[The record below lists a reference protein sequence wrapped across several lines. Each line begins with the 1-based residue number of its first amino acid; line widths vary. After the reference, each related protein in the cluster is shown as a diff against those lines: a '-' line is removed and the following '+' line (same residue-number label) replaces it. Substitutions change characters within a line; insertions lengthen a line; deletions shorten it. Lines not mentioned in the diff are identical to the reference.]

1 LPSPLYFF
9 KANSLGKNVT
19 LALVLSVL
27 LIAAAAPVAF
37 AAVALTANQDEY
49 NPGDQLTV
57 TGTAAPDEDITFKVA
72 NPNGAQVAVGQTAA
86 DANGALSV
94 TLLRFPS
101 SATTT
106 FPFGSY
112 TVTATGSSGDTAE
125 LTVTFT
131 EAAAAAPAPAQPE
144 AAAASSGLSV
154 AVSVSGTYNSG
165 DSVSIYVVTTD
176 DGVLRDATLQIVQV
190 NGPGGSENIRSTCS
204 RVSTGLNR
212 CSYTVSGGVG
222 TYAVLVSASSSSGS
236 NAAVATFQVADEI
249 EINIPPAAPGAA
261 PVNIAPLEA
270 AINNVARDVDAL
282 DGRIG
287 NVQNAV
293 NGISL
298 PAAGANIGQISSA
311 LESAAAD
318 IKSAVSGAQSA
329 LSGDVGAAEDNLED
343 AVDGI
348 ASSTTA
354 AAEGSSQA
362 ASMAMIAAVLAAIA
376 VILQIVVIVRGNILS
391 R

>member
-1 LPSPLYFF
+1 MPSPLYFF
-9 KANSLGKNVT
+9 QNSSGKDVT

-27 LIAAAAPVAF
+27 LIAAAPVAF
-37 AAVALTANQDEY
+37 AAVTLAAGQDEF

-57 TGTAAPDEDITFKVA
+57 TGTAAPDEDITFKIA
-72 NPNGAQVAVGQTAA
+72 NPNGAQVGVGQTSA
-86 DANGALSV
+86 DANGAFSA

-101 SATTT
+101 AATTT

-112 TVTATGSSGDTAE
+112 TVTATGSSGDDTE
-125 LTVTFT
+125 ITVTFT
-131 EAAAAAPAPAQPE
+131 ESAAAAPAPAP
-144 AAAASSGLSV
+144 AAPAAVAASTGLSV
-154 AVSVSGTYNSG
+154 SVSVSGTYNSG

-176 DGVLRDATLQIVQV
+176 DGVLRDVTLQIVQV
-190 NGPGGSENIRSTCS
+190 NGPGGSENIRSTCN

-236 NAAVATFQVADEI
+236 NAGVATFQVADEI
-249 EINIPPAAPGAA
+249 EVNIPPAAPGAA
-261 PVNIAPLEA
+261 PANLAPLEN

-282 DGRIG
+282 DDRIG

-298 PAAGANIGQISSA
+298 PAAGASLGQLTSA
-311 LESAAAD
+311 VNAAAAD
-318 IKSAVSGAQSA
+318 IKSAVSGAQAAVSD
-329 LSGDVGAAEDNLED
+329 DVGAAEDNIEN

-348 ASSTTA
+348 ASSTKS

-376 VILQIVVIVRGNILS
+376 VILQIVVIVRGNILK
-391 R
+391 

>member
-1 LPSPLYFF
+1 MPSPLYFF
-9 KANSLGKNVT
+9 QNSSGKDVT

-27 LIAAAAPVAF
+27 LIAAAPVAF
-37 AAVALTANQDEY
+37 AAVTLAAGQDEF

-57 TGTAAPDEDITFKVA
+57 TGTAAPDEDITFKIA
-72 NPNGAQVAVGQTAA
+72 NPNGAQVGVGQTSA
-86 DANGALSV
+86 DANGAFSA

-101 SATTT
+101 AATTT

-112 TVTATGSSGDTAE
+112 TVTATGSSGDDTE
-125 LTVTFT
+125 ITVTFT
-131 EAAAAAPAPAQPE
+131 ESAAAAPAPAP
-144 AAAASSGLSV
+144 AAPAAVAASTGLSV
-154 AVSVSGTYNSG
+154 SVSVSGTYNSG

-176 DGVLRDATLQIVQV
+176 DGVLRDVTLQIVQV
-190 NGPGGSENIRSTCS
+190 NGPGGSENIRSTCN

-236 NAAVATFQVADEI
+236 NAGVATFQVADEI
-249 EINIPPAAPGAA
+249 EINIPPAAPGATPA
-261 PVNIAPLEA
+261 NLAPLEN

-282 DGRIG
+282 DDRLG

-298 PAAGANIGQISSA
+298 PAAGANLGQISSA
-311 LESAAAD
+311 LNAAAAD
-318 IKSAVSGAQSA
+318 IKSAVSGAQAAVSD
-329 LSGDVGAAEDNLED
+329 DVGAAEDNIEN

-348 ASSTTA
+348 ASSTKS

-376 VILQIVVIVRGNILS
+376 VILQIVVIVRGNILK
-391 R
+391 

>member
-1 LPSPLYFF
+1 MPSPLNFF
-9 KANSLGKNVT
+9 QNSSGKDVT

-27 LIAAAAPVAF
+27 LIAAAPVAF
-37 AAVALTANQDEY
+37 AAVTLAAGQDEF

-57 TGTAAPDEDITFKVA
+57 TGTAAPDEDITFKIA
-72 NPNGAQVAVGQTAA
+72 NPNGAQVGVGQTSA
-86 DANGALSV
+86 DANGAFSA

-101 SATTT
+101 AATTT

-112 TVTATGSSGDTAE
+112 TVTATGSSGDDTE
-125 LTVTFT
+125 ITVTFT
-131 EAAAAAPAPAQPE
+131 EAAAAPAPAPAQPE
-144 AAAASSGLSV
+144 AAAASTGLSV
-154 AVSVSGTYNSG
+154 SVSVSGTYNSG

-176 DGVLRDATLQIVQV
+176 DGVLRDVTLQIVQV
-190 NGPGGSENIRSTCS
+190 NGPSGSENIRSTCN

-236 NAAVATFQVADEI
+236 NAGVATFQVADEI
-249 EINIPPAAPGAA
+249 EVNIPPAAPGAA
-261 PVNIAPLEA
+261 PANLAPLEN

-282 DGRIG
+282 DDRIG

-298 PAAGANIGQISSA
+298 PAAGANLGQISSA
-311 LESAAAD
+311 LNAAAAD
-318 IKSAVSGAQSA
+318 IKSAVSGAQS
-329 LSGDVGAAEDNLED
+329 SISDDVNAAEDNIEN

-348 ASSTTA
+348 ASSTKS

-376 VILQIVVIVRGNILS
+376 VILQIVVIVRGNILK
-391 R
+391 

>member
-9 KANSLGKNVT
+9 QNSSGKDVT

-27 LIAAAAPVAF
+27 LIAAAPVAF
-37 AAVALTANQDEY
+37 AAVTLAAGQDEF

-57 TGTAAPDEDITFKVA
+57 TGTAAPDEDITFKIA
-72 NPNGAQVAVGQTAA
+72 NPNGAQVGVGQTSA
-86 DANGALSV
+86 DANGAFSA

-101 SATTT
+101 AATTT

-112 TVTATGSSGDTAE
+112 TVTATGSSGDDTE
-125 LTVTFT
+125 ITVTFT
-131 EAAAAAPAPAQPE
+131 ESAAAAPAPAP
-144 AAAASSGLSV
+144 AAPAAVAASTGLSV
-154 AVSVSGTYNSG
+154 SVSVSGTYNSG

-176 DGVLRDATLQIVQV
+176 DGVLRDVTLQIVQV
-190 NGPGGSENIRSTCS
+190 NGPGGSENIRSTCN

-222 TYAVLVSASSSSGS
+222 TYAVLVSASSNSGS
-236 NAAVATFQVADEI
+236 NAGVATFQVADEI
-249 EINIPPAAPGAA
+249 EVNIPPAAPGAA
-261 PVNIAPLEA
+261 PANLAPLEN

-282 DGRIG
+282 DDRLG

-298 PAAGANIGQISSA
+298 PAAGANLGQISSA
-311 LESAAAD
+311 LNAAAAD
-318 IKSAVSGAQSA
+318 IKSAVSGAQAAVSD
-329 LSGDVGAAEDNLED
+329 DVGAAEDNIEN

-348 ASSTTA
+348 ASSTKS

-376 VILQIVVIVRGNILS
+376 VILQIVVIVRGNILK
-391 R
+391 

>member
-1 LPSPLYFF
+1 MPSPLNFF
-9 KANSLGKNVT
+9 QNSSGKDVT

-27 LIAAAAPVAF
+27 LIAAAPVAF
-37 AAVALTANQDEY
+37 AAVTLAAGQDEF

-57 TGTAAPDEDITFKVA
+57 TGTAAPDEDITFKIA
-72 NPNGAQVAVGQTAA
+72 NPNGAQVGVGQTSA
-86 DANGALSV
+86 DANGDFSA

-101 SATTT
+101 AATTT

-112 TVTATGSSGDTAE
+112 TVTATGSSGDDTE
-125 LTVTFT
+125 ITVTFT
-131 EAAAAAPAPAQPE
+131 EAAAAPAPAPAQPE
-144 AAAASSGLSV
+144 AAAASTGLSV
-154 AVSVSGTYNSG
+154 SVSVSGTYNSG

-176 DGVLRDATLQIVQV
+176 DGVLRDVPLQIVQV
-190 NGPGGSENIRSTCS
+190 NGPSGSENIRSTCN

-236 NAAVATFQVADEI
+236 NAGVATFQVADEI

-261 PVNIAPLEA
+261 PANLAPLEN

-282 DGRIG
+282 DDRIG

-298 PAAGANIGQISSA
+298 PAAGASLGQLNSA
-311 LESAAAD
+311 VNAAAAD
-318 IKSAVSGAQSA
+318 IKSAVSGAQS
-329 LSGDVGAAEDNLED
+329 SISDDVNAAEDNIEN

-348 ASSTTA
+348 ASSTKS

-376 VILQIVVIVRGNILS
+376 VILQIVVIVRGNILK
-391 R
+391 

>member
-1 LPSPLYFF
+1 MPSPLYFF
-9 KANSLGKNVT
+9 QNSSGKDVT

-27 LIAAAAPVAF
+27 LIAAAPVAF
-37 AAVALTANQDEY
+37 AAVTLAAGQDEF

-57 TGTAAPDEDITFKVA
+57 TGTAAPDEDITFKIA
-72 NPNGAQVAVGQTAA
+72 NPNGAQVGVGQTSA
-86 DANGALSV
+86 DANGAFSA

-101 SATTT
+101 AATTT

-112 TVTATGSSGDTAE
+112 TVTATGSSGDDTE
-125 LTVTFT
+125 ITVTFT
-131 EAAAAAPAPAQPE
+131 ESAAAAPAPAP
-144 AAAASSGLSV
+144 AAPAAVAASTGLSV
-154 AVSVSGTYNSG
+154 SVSVSGTYNSG

-176 DGVLRDATLQIVQV
+176 DGVLRDVTLQIVQV
-190 NGPGGSENIRSTCS
+190 NGPGGSENIRSTCN

-236 NAAVATFQVADEI
+236 NAGVATFQVADEI

-261 PVNIAPLEA
+261 PANLAPLEN

-282 DGRIG
+282 DDRLG

-298 PAAGANIGQISSA
+298 PAAGANLGQISSA
-311 LESAAAD
+311 LNAAAAD
-318 IKSAVSGAQSA
+318 IKSAVSGAQAAVSD
-329 LSGDVGAAEDNLED
+329 DVGAAEDNIEN

-348 ASSTTA
+348 ASSTKS

-376 VILQIVVIVRGNILS
+376 VILQIVDRKSVV
-391 R
+391 

>member
-1 LPSPLYFF
+1 MPSPLYFF
-9 KANSLGKNVT
+9 QNSSGKDVT

-27 LIAAAAPVAF
+27 LIAAAPVAF
-37 AAVALTANQDEY
+37 AAVTLAAGQDEF

-57 TGTAAPDEDITFKVA
+57 TGTAAPDEDITFKIA
-72 NPNGAQVAVGQTAA
+72 NPNGAQVGVGQTSA
-86 DANGALSV
+86 DANGAFSA

-101 SATTT
+101 AATTT

-112 TVTATGSSGDTAE
+112 TVTATGSSGDDTE
-125 LTVTFT
+125 ITVTFT
-131 EAAAAAPAPAQPE
+131 EAAAAAPAPAPAQPE
-144 AAAASSGLSV
+144 AAAASTGLSV
-154 AVSVSGTYNSG
+154 SVSVSGTYNSG

-176 DGVLRDATLQIVQV
+176 DGVLRDVTLQIVQV
-190 NGPGGSENIRSTCS
+190 NGPSGSENIRSTCN

-236 NAAVATFQVADEI
+236 NAGVATFQVADEI

-261 PVNIAPLEA
+261 PANLAPLEN

-282 DGRIG
+282 DDRIG

-298 PAAGANIGQISSA
+298 PAAGASLGQLTSA
-311 LESAAAD
+311 VNAAAAD
-318 IKSAVSGAQSA
+318 IKSAVSGAQS
-329 LSGDVGAAEDNLED
+329 SISDDVNAAEDNIEN

-348 ASSTTA
+348 ASSTKS

-376 VILQIVVIVRGNILS
+376 VILQIVVIVRGNILK
-391 R
+391 

>member
-1 LPSPLYFF
+1 MPSPLYFF
-9 KANSLGKNVT
+9 QNSSGKDVT

-27 LIAAAAPVAF
+27 LIAAAPVAF
-37 AAVALTANQDEY
+37 AAVTLAAGQDEF

-57 TGTAAPDEDITFKVA
+57 TGTAAPDEDITFKIA
-72 NPNGAQVAVGQTAA
+72 NPNGAQVGVGQTSA
-86 DANGALSV
+86 DANGAFSA

-101 SATTT
+101 AATTT

-112 TVTATGSSGDTAE
+112 TVTATGSSGDDTE
-125 LTVTFT
+125 ITVTFT
-131 EAAAAAPAPAQPE
+131 ESAAAAPAPAP
-144 AAAASSGLSV
+144 AAPAAVAASTGLSV
-154 AVSVSGTYNSG
+154 SVSVSGTYNSG

-176 DGVLRDATLQIVQV
+176 DGVLRDVTLQIVQV
-190 NGPGGSENIRSTCS
+190 NGPGGSENIRSTCN

-236 NAAVATFQVADEI
+236 NAGVATFQVADEI

-261 PVNIAPLEA
+261 PANLAPLEN

-282 DGRIG
+282 DDRIG

-298 PAAGANIGQISSA
+298 PAAGANLGQISSA
-311 LESAAAD
+311 LNAAAAD
-318 IKSAVSGAQSA
+318 IKSAVSGAQAAVSD
-329 LSGDVGAAEDNLED
+329 DVGAAEDNIEN

-348 ASSTTA
+348 ASSTKS

-376 VILQIVVIVRGNILS
+376 VILQIVVIVRGNILK
-391 R
+391 

>member
-1 LPSPLYFF
+1 MPSPLYFF
-9 KANSLGKNVT
+9 QNSSGKDVT

-27 LIAAAAPVAF
+27 LIAAAPVAF
-37 AAVALTANQDEY
+37 AAVTLAAGQDEF

-57 TGTAAPDEDITFKVA
+57 TGTAAPDEDITFKIA
-72 NPNGAQVAVGQTAA
+72 NPNGAQVGVGQTSA
-86 DANGALSV
+86 DANGAFSA

-101 SATTT
+101 AATTT

-112 TVTATGSSGDTAE
+112 TVTATGSSGDDTE
-125 LTVTFT
+125 ITVTFT
-131 EAAAAAPAPAQPE
+131 ESAAAAPAPAP
-144 AAAASSGLSV
+144 AAPAAVAASTGLSV
-154 AVSVSGTYNSG
+154 SVSVSGTYNSG

-176 DGVLRDATLQIVQV
+176 DGVLRDVTLQIVQV
-190 NGPGGSENIRSTCS
+190 NGPGGSENIRSTCN

-236 NAAVATFQVADEI
+236 NAGVATFQVADEI
-249 EINIPPAAPGAA
+249 EVNIPPAAPGAA
-261 PVNIAPLEA
+261 PANLAPLEN

-282 DGRIG
+282 DDRLG

-298 PAAGANIGQISSA
+298 PAAGANLGQISSA
-311 LESAAAD
+311 LNAAAAD
-318 IKSAVSGAQSA
+318 IKSAVSGAQAAVSD
-329 LSGDVGAAEDNLED
+329 DVGAAEDNIEN

-348 ASSTTA
+348 ASSTKS

-376 VILQIVVIVRGNILS
+376 VILQIVVIVRGNILK
-391 R
+391 